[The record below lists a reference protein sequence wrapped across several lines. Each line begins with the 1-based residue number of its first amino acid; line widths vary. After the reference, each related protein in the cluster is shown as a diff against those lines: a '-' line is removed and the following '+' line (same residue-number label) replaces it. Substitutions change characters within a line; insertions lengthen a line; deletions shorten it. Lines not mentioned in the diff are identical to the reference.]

1 MPLILGVVNQK
12 GGSGKTALTRLIARE
27 YAANG
32 WSVKIADMDLDQTRS
47 VKWVQKRL
55 QYNRTPEISA
65 ESFRSVDTAI
75 RNSGQYDLLIFDGAP
90 QANLQT
96 EQIAKA
102 SDLII
107 IPTSHSEDDLEP
119 TVVLANKLK
128 KMGLSKSQY
137 VIAFSQI
144 GDSESEN
151 REAIEYIKDAGHQ
164 PLSGGIPFQTGY
176 RRAFEKGLSQ
186 TETAFTSLN
195 KKADFLIQEIMN
207 CVKKLERKGELKHG

>member
-151 REAIEYIKDAGHQ
+151 REAIEYIQEAGHQ

-186 TETAFTSLN
+186 TETPFTSLN
-195 KKADFLIQEIMN
+195 KKADLLIQEIMN
-207 CVKKLERKGELKHG
+207 CVKKLERKGEIKYG